1 MTATIDGR
9 SRTHASEIR
18 MNDAHNGDGG
28 RQSAEG
34 SARLDASLA
43 SLGTGSLVA
52 RLARDEG
59 DIVAAQAL
67 RYRVFYDEMKAK
79 PDAEMARLRR
89 DVDPFDGVCEHLL
102 VCDTS
107 RGEGPESIIATY
119 RLLRGE
125 SARTFGRFYSSGE
138 YDISPLMDY
147 SGEILELGRS
157 CVDVNYR
164 ARPTMQLLW
173 AAIAQFV
180 FHHDISMMFGCASLH
195 GVEPE
200 SLALPLSYLHHFH
213 LAPEGMRPVALPDLY
228 VGMDFLPAD
237 QIDKKAALTALPPLL
252 KGYLRLGGFVGDGAV
267 VDRQFN
273 TTDVCIVVKTDL
285 VTSKYYRHYGRER
298 DAESEEAGGGV

>member
-1 MTATIDGR
+1 
-9 SRTHASEIR
+9 
-18 MNDAHNGDGG
+18 MNDRRDGDGAK
-28 RQSAEG
+28 RSAEG
-34 SARLDASLA
+34 AAGLDAALA
-43 SLGTGSLVA
+43 SLGSGSLVA
-52 RLARDEG
+52 RLARDES
-59 DIVAAQAL
+59 DIAAAQAL

-79 PDAEMARLRR
+79 PDAEMERLRR
-89 DVDPFDGVCEHLL
+89 DVDPFDNVCEHLL
-102 VCDTS
+102 VCDTD
-107 RGEGPESIIATY
+107 RGEGPETIIATY

-125 SARTFGRFYSSGE
+125 RAREFGRFYTAGE
-138 YDISPLMDY
+138 YDIAPLLDY

-157 CVDVNYR
+157 CVDQKYR

-180 FHHDISMMFGCASLH
+180 FHYDISMMFGCASLH

-213 LAPEGMRPVALPDLY
+213 LAPEVMRPVALPELH
-228 VGMDFLPAD
+228 VGMDFLPED

-267 VDRQFN
+267 VDHQFN

-285 VTSKYYRHYGRER
+285 VTEKYYKHYGRER
-298 DAESEEAGGGV
+298 DTESEEAGGGA

>member
-1 MTATIDGR
+1 
-9 SRTHASEIR
+9 
-18 MNDAHNGDGG
+18 MNDLHNDDGG
-28 RQSAEG
+28 QRSVEG

-52 RLARDEG
+52 RLARDED
-59 DIVAAQAL
+59 DIGAAQAL

-79 PDAEMARLRR
+79 PDAEMERLRR

-125 SARTFGRFYSSGE
+125 SARKFGRFYSADE
-138 YDISPLMDY
+138 YDITPLMDY

-157 CVDVNYR
+157 CVDMNYR

-228 VGMDFLPAD
+228 VGMDFLPED

-298 DAESEEAGGGV
+298 DAESEAPGSGV

>member
-1 MTATIDGR
+1 MNDLHDGDGR
-9 SRTHASEIR
+9 KR
-18 MNDAHNGDGG
+18 
-28 RQSAEG
+28 SAEG
-34 SARLDASLA
+34 AAGLDAALA
-43 SLGTGSLVA
+43 SLGSGSLVA

-79 PDAEMARLRR
+79 PDAEMANLRR
-89 DVDPFDGVCEHLL
+89 DVDPFDEVCEHLL
-102 VCDTS
+102 VCDTE
-107 RGEGPESIIATY
+107 RGAGPESIIATY

-125 SARTFGRFYSSGE
+125 KARKFGRFYSAGE
-138 YDISPLMDY
+138 YDITPLMDY

-157 CVDVNYR
+157 CVDPNYR
-164 ARPTMQLLW
+164 ARHTMQLLW

-180 FHHDISMMFGCASLH
+180 FHHDISVMFGCASLH

-213 LAPEGMRPVALPDLY
+213 LAPEAMRPVALPDLY
-228 VGMDFLPAD
+228 VGMDFMPED

-285 VTSKYYRHYGRER
+285 VTEKYYRHYGRER
-298 DAESEEAGGGV
+298 DAESEQAGGGV

>member
-1 MTATIDGR
+1 
-9 SRTHASEIR
+9 
-18 MNDAHNGDGG
+18 MNDFRDDDGG
-28 RQSAEG
+28 MRPSEDVE
-34 SARLDASLA
+34 RLDAALA

-59 DIVAAQAL
+59 DIMAAQAL

-89 DVDPFDGVCEHLL
+89 DVDHFDDVCEHLL
-102 VCDTS
+102 VCDMD
-107 RGEGPESIIATY
+107 RGQGAESVIATY

-125 SARTFGRFYSSGE
+125 NARKFGRFYSASE
-138 YDISPLMDY
+138 YDIGPLMDY

-157 CVDVNYR
+157 CVDMDYR

-180 FHHDISMMFGCASLH
+180 FHHDISVMFGCASLH
-195 GVEPE
+195 GVDPE

-213 LAPEGMRPVALPDLY
+213 LAPEGMRPVALPDLH

-237 QIDKKAALTALPPLL
+237 EIDKKAALTALPPLL

-285 VTSKYYRHYGRER
+285 VTGKYYRHYGGER
-298 DAESEEAGGGV
+298 AAESKEGGGGA